1 MHRPIGREARV
12 ASNKRER
19 ELARAK
25 HQRQQ
30 ARRAQEQARR
40 RRITTIIAVIGG
52 LLVVGIAFVWLVRG
66 SNSTSTASATDGATS
81 TASPSPS
88 ITGVTCAAA
97 PAVRTTDLSWKTA
110 PALALKPTGTYT
122 MNLGTNCGQITI
134 GTDQT
139 KAPLAVNSMTFLSNH
154 GFFDLTTCHRLTTGE
169 LAVLQC
175 GDPKGTGQ
183 GGPGYSFA
191 DEKKSFP
198 ADGPGNYPAG
208 TVAMA
213 NAGPNTNGSQFF
225 IVYAD
230 STLSPAAYTMW
241 GHVTSGLD
249 IVQYVAQQGVKGGG
263 TDGPPVQPVVIEK
276 ATTTYKAA
284 GS

>member
-110 PALALKPTGTYT
+110 PALALKPTGISDPVK
-122 MNLGTNCGQITI
+122 LAASAGT
-134 GTDQT
+134 
-139 KAPLAVNSMTFLSNH
+139 
-154 GFFDLTTCHRLTTGE
+154 
-169 LAVLQC
+169 AVL
-175 GDPKGTGQ
+175 
-183 GGPGYSFA
+183 A
-191 DEKKSFP
+191 L
-198 ADGPGNYPAG
+198 
-208 TVAMA
+208 TVLWIIAMWL
-213 NAGPNTNGSQFF
+213 GSRWRQR
-225 IVYAD
+225 I
-230 STLSPAAYTMW
+230 
-241 GHVTSGLD
+241 
-249 IVQYVAQQGVKGGG
+249 K
-263 TDGPPVQPVVIEK
+263 PV
-276 ATTTYKAA
+276 
-284 GS
+284 